1 MRGRGLHPA
10 DYRCLPVP
18 RRLREGLGK
27 DDAVTEHF
35 TPHIIFGLDP
45 MWFAT
50 VLLCVT
56 YAVIIWDRVNRAII
70 ALVAAGIA
78 VLAGALDQ
86 AEALKG
92 IDWNTI
98 GTLTGLM
105 IITSIAQRSGV
116 FQYAAIRSAQLARAH
131 PAALLLLIQLV
142 TFFVS
147 AVLNNVSTVLL
158 MAPVTLAV
166 TRELQIAPFPF
177 LIAEVLASNIGG
189 TATLVGDPPNIMIGS
204 QAGLSFNSFLF
215 HLAPI
220 VVVVQAVQA
229 LMLHLIWGRAT
240 HATVENRLRVMTL
253 DARAAIVDLPL
264 LLQSTAVLAVVIVA
278 LVFEDRLQLEPA
290 TIAMGGAAVLMLLD
304 NWEHRGAKQTVNVTR
319 TLTEV
324 EWITIFFFVGLFIVV
339 HAVEVSGL
347 LQLLAGKLVAVT
359 GNNLALGG
367 VIILWLSA
375 FLAALIDN
383 IPFVAVMIPVIK
395 AMAPAF
401 GGPAHIAPLWWCL
414 SLGACLGGNGTLI
427 GATANLTVAGIAER
441 NGIAFGFVR
450 YTLYALPM
458 MIVSILICQL
468 YVWLRYF

>member
-1 MRGRGLHPA
+1 
-10 DYRCLPVP
+10 
-18 RRLREGLGK
+18 
-27 DDAVTEHF
+27 VTDLF
-35 TPHIIFGLDP
+35 TPHIVFGIDP
-45 MWFAT
+45 IWFAA

-78 VLAGALDQ
+78 ILSGALDQ

-116 FQYAAIRSAQLARAH
+116 FQYAAVRSAQLARAH
-131 PAALLLLIQLV
+131 PAALLLLVQLV

-147 AVLNNVSTVLL
+147 AILNNVSTVLL
-158 MAPVTLAV
+158 VAPVTLAV

-189 TATLVGDPPNIMIGS
+189 TATLIGDPPNIMIGS
-204 QAGLSFNSFLF
+204 QAGLSFNSFLA
-215 HLAPI
+215 HLAP
-220 VVVVQAVQA
+220 VVVAIQAVQA

-240 HATVENRLRVMTL
+240 HATAENRLRVMTM

-264 LLQSTAVLAVVIVA
+264 LLQSMAVLAAVIGA
-278 LVFEDRLQLEPA
+278 LIFEDRLHLEPA
-290 TIAMGGAAVLMLLD
+290 TIAMGGAAALMLLD
-304 NWEHRGAKQTVNVTR
+304 NWEHRGAKQTVNVTQ

-347 LQLLAGKLVAVT
+347 LQLFAGKLVAVT
-359 GNNLALGG
+359 GNNIALGG
-367 VIILWLSA
+367 VTILWLSA
-375 FLAALIDN
+375 LLAALIDN

-395 AMAPAF
+395 SMAPAF
-401 GGPAHIAPLWWCL
+401 GGEAHIAPLWWCL

-441 NGIAFGFVR
+441 NGVAFGFVK

-458 MIVSILICQL
+458 TIVAILICQL